1 MMIMRKY
8 SFCIG
13 HYFSRTLVI
22 FEVFLIKQI
31 NLIMSAKNTILWE
44 YFTAWKS
51 DDSLVKFN
59 LQNNKALIVLVS
71 KLRLTILYISQE
83 KLPTKI
89 SYFQPSSTK
98 WKIDSV
104 WYHRNNIIIC
114 NGAWRKSIRSHNISE
129 IWLLMSILYHSSNIE
144 HRTFFSLNGNLVTK
158 KRSIKKAQ
166 TQQRRI
172 YLI

>member
-59 LQNNKALIVLVS
+59 LQNNKALIALVS

-83 KLPTKI
+83 KLLTKI

-98 WKIDSV
+98 
-104 WYHRNNIIIC
+104 
-114 NGAWRKSIRSHNISE
+114 
-129 IWLLMSILYHSSNIE
+129 
-144 HRTFFSLNGNLVTK
+144 
-158 KRSIKKAQ
+158 
-166 TQQRRI
+166 
-172 YLI
+172 

>member
-1 MMIMRKY
+1 MRKY

-51 DDSLVKFN
+51 DDSMVKFN

-89 SYFQPSSTK
+89 SYFQQVRRNEKLTLY
-98 WKIDSV
+98 DSIV
-104 WYHRNNIIIC
+104 IILLSAMAHRGSRLDLIIFL
-114 NGAWRKSIRSHNISE
+114 K
-129 IWLLMSILYHSSNIE
+129 YD
-144 HRTFFSLNGNLVTK
+144 F
-158 KRSIKKAQ
+158 
-166 TQQRRI
+166 
-172 YLI
+172 